1 MLQQT
6 DNIVGQPHRQSDS
19 QEPSLMPSRAMGQ
32 EALDFLK
39 EFSPPDYVPCFNHAT
54 IDQETF
60 KGILQGTNF
69 TAAVVRCLAACHWPP
84 DVSKD
89 YSRKD
94 DWGISWLE
102 MLFSFIL
109 FSNTYPPVKTGG
121 QKADAIFWDWCCPR
135 RPVLPQG
142 FTLPFS
148 RPFWPSKPSRW
159 LISFLCL
166 LRRSVRRSV
175 ISIYSGTFAGMPCRP
190 SLPNPSET
198 CQAVFSYIS
207 RLGGA
212 DSFYLPLNLLKTPV
226 PFKVGPLQELP
237 IAQRHQVWQRI
248 VTRRYKQKA
257 RDRRNN
263 SPAAN

>member
-1 MLQQT
+1 M
-6 DNIVGQPHRQSDS
+6 RW
-19 QEPSLMPSRAMGQ
+19 
-32 EALDFLK
+32 
-39 EFSPPDYVPCFNHAT
+39 
-54 IDQETF
+54 
-60 KGILQGTNF
+60 
-69 TAAVVRCLAACHWPP
+69 LAACHWRP

-89 YSRKD
+89 YSRKN

-121 QKADAIFWDWCCPR
+121 QKANAIFWDWRCPR

-175 ISIYSGTFAGMPCRP
+175 ISVFLVLLLVCLAVPVFQTRLKLARPFFPTSLAWAELTLSTFR
-190 SLPNPSET
+190 
-198 CQAVFSYIS
+198 
-207 RLGGA
+207 
-212 DSFYLPLNLLKTPV
+212 
-226 PFKVGPLQELP
+226 
-237 IAQRHQVWQRI
+237 
-248 VTRRYKQKA
+248 
-257 RDRRNN
+257 
-263 SPAAN
+263 